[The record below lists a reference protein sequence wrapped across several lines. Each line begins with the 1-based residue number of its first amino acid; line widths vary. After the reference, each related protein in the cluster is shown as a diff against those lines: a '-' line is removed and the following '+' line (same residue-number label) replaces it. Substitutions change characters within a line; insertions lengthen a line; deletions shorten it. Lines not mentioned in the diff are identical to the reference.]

1 MKRVAIVLLA
11 CSDYESLEVSL
22 ACHAAYLPAQADLF
36 VLQNC
41 RGTYD
46 AERSLAVGQRY
57 ARLFPGRIHVV
68 TGNKPAKPYRAIAAL
83 LATRHLAAFDL
94 VCKVDD
100 DSFPIAPGW
109 LDALVR
115 GHAAAEAAGGP
126 ALAYVTPL
134 INNNCWGFAE
144 TLQVMGL
151 GSAFAAEMA
160 RDHWVGTRAQR
171 RIAPAG
177 EIDRGGHGTI
187 WQAPHLARWLHARTT
202 LVPDRFIAATQGLS
216 DVPVPGSERYSINC
230 MLFRPALWRRIDDG
244 SGEDEHMLHQHC
256 LRTGERILC
265 VRSVPF
271 VHIAYFPQ
279 REENR
284 DLVADIRRVYE
295 ARLGHPFPVAMRAS
309 RELEIEARLRWMEEA
324 IRNPAKP
331 R

>member
-83 LATRHLAAFDL
+83 LATEHLAAFDL

-115 GHAAAEAAGGP
+115 AYAAAAAAAGP
-126 ALAYVTPL
+126 PLAYVTPL

-144 TLQVMGL
+144 TIEVMGL
-151 GSAFAAEMA
+151 EAAFAAEMA
-160 RDHWVGTRAQR
+160 RDHWVGEPAER
-171 RIAPAG
+171 RFVPAG
-177 EIDRGGHGTI
+177 RIDRGGHGTI

-202 LVPDRFIAATQGLS
+202 LEPDRFIAATRGLS
-216 DVPVPGSERYSINC
+216 DVTVPGDERYSINC
-230 MLFRPALWRRIDDG
+230 MLFAPALWRRVDDG

-295 ARLGHPFPVAMRAS
+295 ARLGHPFPLAMRAS
-309 RELEIEARLRWMEEA
+309 RDLEIEARLRWMEQA
-324 IRNPAKP
+324 IQRLARP